1 MTTETDAAATASH
14 PPTARTTPTPSTT
27 PTPTPSTT
35 TGLTSALTEDD
46 LLIVAEPDDAV
57 ASFVAEYLDEVGR
70 RAVVLDPFHAAQLFT
85 VAVSGGS
92 ALVTPRVPM
101 LLRIPPPP
109 VVSAGARHDAQ
120 FQYQE
125 CVAQLWAA
133 AALTDLPVVN
143 RPSVVAFGTAVSGSA
158 ARTDLAAGQPVSSV
172 EVFSSTYPDP
182 ARQTDEAWWVQDTV
196 TRQTT
201 RWPQPPAAG
210 GPFRARWSAAD
221 PVFEVVVVL
230 AGAAWRCTTAEI
242 DDLDLPGRSLA
253 VVERL
258 GLTLAALIWRVGDD
272 GASAHLVDVDPFP
285 GLDMVRMTWLGL
297 GPHLLAVLFPGSAA

>member
-1 MTTETDAAATASH
+1 MTAETDAAAPASLA
-14 PPTARTTPTPSTT
+14 PTARIT
-27 PTPTPSTT
+27 PTPTPTP
-35 TGLTSALTEDD
+35 GLTSALDEDD

-85 VAVSGGS
+85 VAVSGRS

-101 LLRIPPPP
+101 LLRVPPPP
-109 VVSAGARHDAQ
+109 VVGAGARPDAQ

-125 CVAQLWAA
+125 CVALLWAA

-143 RPSVVAFGTAVSGSA
+143 RPSVVAFGSAVSGSA
-158 ARTDLAAGQPVSSV
+158 ALTDMAAGQPVSSI

-182 ARQTDEAWWVQDTV
+182 ARQTDEAWWVQDAV
-196 TRQTT
+196 TRETA

-230 AGAAWRCTTAEI
+230 AGSAWRCTTAEI

-272 GASAHLVDVDPFP
+272 GGSAHLVDVDPFP
-285 GLDMVRMTWLGL
+285 GLDIVRMTWLGL
-297 GPHLLAVLFPGSAA
+297 GPHLLTVLFPGSEA